1 MNVPFTRRDET
12 VDDYHGAI
20 VADPYRWLE
29 DAASEETLA
38 WSEAQNAL
46 AHSYLAAIPQRE
58 HIQARYTELMNYPKY
73 TVPRKKGDRYYFSK
87 NSGLQNQ

>member
-29 DAASEETLA
+29 DAA
-38 WSEAQNAL
+38 
-46 AHSYLAAIPQRE
+46 
-58 HIQARYTELMNYPKY
+58 
-73 TVPRKKGDRYYFSK
+73 
-87 NSGLQNQ
+87 